1 MSQRSHYVPEFYLNN
16 FVTPGEKTLWVFDK
30 KSRQF
35 RNQLPKD
42 TAVIKDYY
50 LSSEERK
57 EGQDSIVEAWF
68 SQMEGDASI
77 AINKWITT
85 PIALNKEDIQK
96 VLPFVAFLH
105 SRVPREMEVT
115 RQILQVGLDEAIE
128 KIKQDAADLEKV
140 KKRYE
145 KFCRDTGNQNNVS
158 FEEFLKINKDPTL
171 GSQYLISITEDA
183 VKGHSF
189 GKVDIIDKYLSNM
202 NWALLLTM
210 DEDYFMTNDCPLNIF
225 CLDIDG
231 MAIFG
236 GGIGLPNVE
245 ITLPLSPL
253 VCLRIDKKSGTNT
266 KTIDARYVREINR
279 RICHMADSY
288 VFSAYKNNTLTKIML
303 EFADSHKLP
312 KIDIASLK
320 EMFKKAFHKGD
331 N

>member
-1 MSQRSHYVPEFYLNN
+1 MSQRSHYVPEFYLKN
-16 FVTPGEKTLWVFDK
+16 FVTPEETTLWVFDK

-35 RNQLPKD
+35 RKQLPKD

-50 LSSEERK
+50 LSSAEKK
-57 EGQDSIVEAWF
+57 EGQDSIVETWL
-68 SQMEGDASI
+68 SQIEYDASI
-77 AINKWITT
+77 VIKKWIAT

-105 SRVPREMEVT
+105 SRVPREMEIT
-115 RQILQVGLDEAIE
+115 RQILQAGLDEAIE
-128 KIKQDAADLEKV
+128 KIKRDADDLEKV

-171 GSQYLISITEDA
+171 GSQYLIGITEDA

-189 GKVDIIDKYLSNM
+189 EKIDIIAKYLSSM

-210 DEDYFMTNDCPLNIF
+210 DENYFVTNDCPLNIF

-231 MAIFG
+231 KAIFG
-236 GGIGLPNVE
+236 GGIALPNVE
-245 ITLPLSPL
+245 ITLPISPW

-266 KTIDARYVREINR
+266 KAIDARYVREINR

-288 VFSAYKNNTLTKIML
+288 VFSAYKNDNLTKIML

-320 EMFKKAFHKGD
+320 EMFKKAFRKGD